1 MSVESRAVA
10 LDPLIGRLRDIAAV
24 EAALATARLVTVAGL
39 GGAGKTRLALEV
51 LGRAAVRGRTS
62 WFVDLTHISD
72 PAAVPGAIA
81 VALGVG
87 DSVDADLLTV
97 IARAASRGPGLLV
110 LDNLEQ
116 VVVARRFIVDLLA
129 RAPLVRILATSRVSL
144 GVKGER
150 VVRLDPLAVPATPD
164 EVEASDA
171 GRLFLARARDHGR
184 LRSLTD
190 ADREALVEVCRRL
203 DGLPLALELGA
214 SWTRVLSPQAIRRR
228 LEEGRLTLADDD
240 DDGRHATL
248 AAVVESTLGLVPAQ
262 DRAVFGSLAVF
273 AGGFDEPAAAA
284 VSGEPDVLLNL
295 RRLEA
300 VSLARVAGERDGDP
314 RFTLLE
320 TIRIV
325 AAAALERVGDDLAV
339 RRRHADYFAAWAE
352 GRVESLRRSGDRGS
366 RTAFET
372 EVPNLH
378 AAYAFAAG
386 AGDAVVA
393 LSLAISMGVA
403 GRRSPGSLREHIARL
418 EYALGMGP
426 VPPRLRCE
434 GLNAL
439 AWLADDV
446 SAESVDVDAITTEA
460 LELATGVGMPLLLA
474 RTLIARATVAV
485 PPDAVELLDRAA
497 RIAVDAGLPYEAT
510 SAYNNGAD
518 LLGRQGHLEA
528 ARELCARAIQVSTT
542 SSDLFGL
549 SLALQNAGEIDT
561 NLGRLD
567 DGIDALGRSIEG
579 FAVASSGTHLAHSLG
594 LLAAAEALASRP
606 ADAYRHLDESS
617 AMIAAS
623 EAAGATV
630 NFLGDSVTVLLPAN
644 RVTAIRA
651 LGAVRSAEVRTQPL
665 LGQPLLRA
673 AEAAAVR
680 EMGQAR
686 FDRAFAAGAG
696 AGPQAVFEEVRG
708 ALSALAR
715 PDGRQRA
722 RRLRGAFGEFTNREL
737 EVLPLLSE
745 ARSDGQ
751 IATALDISPKTAS
764 VHVANIKSKLGVET
778 RIEAALRARELL
790 AAAPR
795 G

>member
-1 MSVESRAVA
+1 MSAESPAVA
-10 LDPLIGRLRDIAAV
+10 LDPLVGRSRDIAAV
-24 EAALATARLVTVAGL
+24 EAALATTRLVTIAGL

-51 LGRAAVRGRTS
+51 LRRAAARGRTA
-62 WFVDLTHISD
+62 WVVDLTHISD

-87 DSVDADLLTV
+87 DDADADLLSA
-97 IARAASRGPGLLV
+97 IAREASRGQTLLV

-116 VVVARRFIVDLLA
+116 VVEARRFVVDLLVRA
-129 RAPLVRILATSRVSL
+129 APLRILATSRVSL

-150 VVRLDPLAVPATPD
+150 VVQLDPLAIPATPD
-164 EVEASDA
+164 EVESSDA

-214 SWTRVLSPQAIRRR
+214 SWTRLLSPQAIRKR
-228 LEEGRLTLADDD
+228 LEEGRLTLAGDDD
-240 DDGRHATL
+240 GGRHATL
-248 AAVVESTLGLVPAQ
+248 GAVVESTLGLVRSL

-284 VSGEPDVLLNL
+284 VSVEPDVLSNL

-300 VSLARVAGERDGDP
+300 VSLLRVAGEQDREP

-320 TIRIV
+320 TIRSV
-325 AAAALERVGDDLAV
+325 AAAALERAGDDLAV

-352 GRVESLRRSGDRGS
+352 DRVESLRRSGDRRS

-372 EVPNLH
+372 EVPNLF
-378 AAYAFAAG
+378 AAYAFAAR

-393 LSLAISMGVA
+393 LSLATSMGVA

-418 EYALGMGP
+418 EHALGMGW
-426 VPPRLRCE
+426 VPPRIRCE

-446 SAESVDVDAITTEA
+446 SAESVDIDAVTSEA
-460 LELATGVGMPLLLA
+460 LELATGIGTPLLLA

-485 PPDAVELLDRAA
+485 PPDAVELLDKAA
-497 RIAVDAGLPYEAT
+497 RIAVDAALPFEAA
-510 SAYNNGAD
+510 SAYNNAAD
-518 LLGRQGHLEA
+518 LLARQGHLRA
-528 ARELCARAIQVSTT
+528 ARDLCERAITVSAA
-542 SSDLFGL
+542 SGDRFGM

-561 NLGRLD
+561 NLGRLE
-567 DGIDALGRSIEG
+567 DGIDELGRSIEG
-579 FAVASSGTHLAHSLG
+579 FVIASSGTHLAHSLG
-594 LLAAAEALASRP
+594 LLAAAEALARRP
-606 ADAYRHLDESS
+606 ADAYRHLLECA

-644 RVTAIRA
+644 RAIAVRA
-651 LGAVRSAEVRTQPL
+651 LGAVRSAEARTQPL
-665 LGQPLLRA
+665 LGQPLLRM

-680 EMGQAR
+680 EMGQVR
-686 FDRAFAAGAG
+686 FDRWFEAGAN
-696 AGPQAVFEEVRG
+696 AGPQTVFEEVRG
-708 ALSALAR
+708 VLLASAR
-715 PDGRQRA
+715 PDRRHGVH
-722 RRLRGAFGEFTNREL
+722 RLRGAFGEFTAREL

-745 ARSDGQ
+745 ARSDGE
-751 IATALDISPKTAS
+751 IATTLDISPKTAS

-778 RIEAALRARELL
+778 RMEAALRARELL
-790 AAAPR
+790 AATPD